1 MQLAESHDLVVT
13 VEENAIMGGAGSAI
27 NELLAENNVVMPVL
41 NLGIQDQYIEH
52 GKPDEM
58 LDQCGLNAKGI
69 ERSIR
74 GRLAAMEQNPANLNV
89 S

>member
-1 MQLAESHDLVVT
+1 
-13 VEENAIMGGAGSAI
+13 
-27 NELLAENNVVMPVL
+27 MPVL